1 MEQQSIYEDI
11 ALRTEGDIYIGVVG
25 PVRTGKSTFIKRF
38 METMVI
44 PNIDNVYRRERARD
58 ELPQSGSGRTIM
70 TAEPK
75 FVPEEAVEVT
85 MENGAVFSV
94 RLIDCVGY
102 LIPGAVGAMEDDN
115 PRMVT
120 TPWFD
125 YEIPMTE
132 AAEIGT
138 RKVIAEHSTIGIVV
152 TTDGTITDILREDYL
167 EAEER
172 VISELKELGK
182 PFLVVVNSAY
192 PGSERAQAIRAGIAA
207 RYDVTAVCA
216 DCLELDER
224 AVSEIIRGVLYE
236 FPVKELD
243 LFLPPWVDALP
254 YDHPIKSGL
263 YSAIREGCGG
273 MHRIRDVETAI
284 GAIGACETVSHA
296 QITSISLGSGL
307 AAGRLE
313 LPRSLFYDTL
323 SQQSGFAVHD
333 DGDLLG
339 LLSEL
344 ALVKCEYDKV
354 AGALDEVK
362 NTGYGI
368 VVPSTDELVLEEPE
382 IVKQGGRY
390 GVRLKASAPS
400 IHMIRADIETEV
412 SPIVGNEKQSEEM
425 VNFLL
430 QEFEGD
436 TKAIWQSNIFGKSF
450 HDLVSEDL
458 NAKLKRMPDDA
469 RAKLQETLQRII
481 NEGSGGLICIIL

>member
-1 MEQQSIYEDI
+1 MEQRKIYEDI

-38 METMVI
+38 METLVL
-44 PNIDNVYRRERARD
+44 PNIENVYRRERAKD

-75 FVPEEAVEVT
+75 FVPEDAVEVT
-85 MENGAVFSV
+85 MDSGAAFSV

-102 LIPGAVGAMEDDN
+102 MIPGAAGQLEDDA

-125 YEIPMTE
+125 YEIPMAE

-138 RKVIAEHSTIGIVV
+138 QKVIAEHSTIGIVV
-152 TTDGTITDILREDYL
+152 TTDGTVTDIPREDYL

-172 VISELKELGK
+172 VIQELKALGK
-182 PFLVVVNSAY
+182 PFLVVLNSAQ
-192 PGSERAQAIRAGIAA
+192 PGSARAQDICGEIME
-207 RYDVTAVCA
+207 RYDVTCVAA
-216 DCLELDER
+216 DCLTMNEST
-224 AVSEIIRGVLYE
+224 VTEIIKGVLYE
-236 FPVKELD
+236 FPIRELD
-243 LFLPPWVDALP
+243 LFLPHWVDTLP
-254 YDHPIKSGL
+254 LEHPIKNEL
-263 YSAIREGCGG
+263 YAAIREGAEG
-273 MHRIRDVETAI
+273 MCRIRDVEHAI
-284 GAIGACETVSHA
+284 A
-296 QITSISLGSGL
+296 QIGTCAQVSEARVTSISLGTGL
-307 AAGRLE
+307 AVARLE
-313 LPRSLFYDTL
+313 LPRSLFYGTL
-323 SQQSGFAVHD
+323 SQQSGFQVRD
-333 DGDLLG
+333 DGDLME
-339 LLSEL
+339 LLTQLSQI
-344 ALVKCEYDKV
+344 KSEYDKV
-354 AGALDEVK
+354 ADALREVRE
-362 NTGYGI
+362 TGYGI
-368 VVPSTDELVLEEPE
+368 VIPSTEELVLEEPE

-425 VNFLL
+425 VHYLL

-436 TKAIWQSNIFGKSF
+436 TQAIWSSNIFGKSF
-450 HDLVSEDL
+450 HELVSEDL

-469 RAKLQETLQRII
+469 RGKLQETLQRII